1 MRFHRRDTV
10 MTVVVS
16 ASEAKNNLGALLN
29 RVRRNEETVIVEN
42 RGAPA
47 AAIISISE
55 FEKLQELKERARREE
70 ALAKLREIRAQLE
83 ELQKDMTEEEAE
95 ALLEE
100 ITKDVMD
107 GVLAKTKLRF
117 EE

>member
-1 MRFHRRDTV
+1 

-29 RVRRNEETVIVEN
+29 RVRKNEETIIVEN

-47 AAIISISE
+47 AAIISIAE
-55 FEKLQELKERARREE
+55 FDKLQELKERARREE
-70 ALAKLREIRAQLE
+70 GIARLRALRARLE
-83 ELQKDMTEEEAE
+83 EQQKDMTQEEAE
-95 ALLEE
+95 ALAQELSR
-100 ITKDVMD
+100 DVME

>member
-1 MRFHRRDTV
+1 MP
-10 MTVVVS
+10 VVVS
-16 ASEAKNNLGALLN
+16 ASEAKNSLGSLLN
-29 RVRRNEETVIVEN
+29 RVRVNEETIIVEN

-55 FEKLQELKERARREE
+55 FDKLQELKDRARREE
-70 ALAKLREIRAQLE
+70 ALKELEALRAHLD
-83 ELQKDMTEEEAE
+83 ELQMDMTQEEAD
-95 ALLEE
+95 ALVEE
-100 ITKDVMD
+100 ISNDIME